1 MTIRKKLLLLI
12 LAIVFLISGMG
23 SLSFRRMYFNL
34 NRQLNNTGLSFI
46 RRAASEVNLFL
57 DRYSVMVSEMSTFF
71 AILEQENALKNDAT
85 PPGYDIAVVE
95 SYLNRLYESSK
106 NKGVVNVFLVMADN
120 GWLLDSKY
128 WVGGYQKDFRSTPW
142 HQKALEQD
150 GPSFSEPYFDVI
162 TNQVAFNVLSPVYRT
177 DGSLLGLLG
186 VVVRMDDI
194 RELLRSQHLGTATE
208 GFPIFIHKNGDLLN
222 SLPNRTEK
230 MWDMRSDE
238 ASYRLPQNILVSS
251 DYIPESLATVG
262 KKMILGE
269 VGYQNLEMDGTNWRI
284 FFAPTEINL
293 IIGYLFPQTLLQN
306 QQNQLVLFS
315 LFSTFITIGLI
326 LLVFIPMAKNLQQI
340 VDKIRRT
347 ANNITELFS
356 SQASLNADG
365 GNANLVTQ
373 EERKEREQHGKLNS
387 LPASLKLMQEEVREQ
402 MKAATLIEFKEI
414 LGGIDTTLNV
424 IYEQQH
430 EILNYIKEILSVN
443 QNLKGTNRQLLK
455 RELVWASM
463 LEITQSISV
472 SSNFN
477 EALEEVAEAVRTMS
491 RAYGVGVVLVN
502 NGQMKT
508 LTLSGYAKESGGQ
521 ETPVRLG
528 KVFLVLRAVK
538 TRSAQWIED
547 IQADPEFSATDT
559 AVISE
564 IELPLIHSG
573 EMLGVLVLSFD
584 TKYPYDDEFLSIL
597 LPIGS
602 SLAGHLA
609 TWQAHKEIRASYE
622 YLIQKFQ
629 DVADIYHHETA
640 SHLLRVSRFSGMA
653 AAWLGCTRQEQDD
666 IMVFSRVHDLG
677 KIRVPIEIIMK
688 PGPLD
693 AAEIEIM
700 KMHTVWGAEL
710 IGEAEWLRTAYNICI
725 GHHERWDGS
734 GYPNNLAG
742 SAIPLEGRIVNLAD
756 IYDALRS
763 VRSYKN
769 AITHEKVVEIILK
782 GDGRTRPEHFDPDLL
797 AFFRSSH
804 EEIGRMFD
812 EITESEITES
822 QG

>member
-1 MTIRKKLLLLI
+1 MTVSKKLFLLI
-12 LAIVFLISGMG
+12 LSIVFLISGMG
-23 SLSFRRMYFNL
+23 TLSFRRMYFDL

-57 DRYSVMVSEMSTFF
+57 DRYSVMVFEMSTFF
-71 AILEQENALKNDAT
+71 AILEQENALKNDDA
-85 PPGYDIAVVE
+85 PSGYDVAVVE

-106 NKGVVNVFLVMADN
+106 NEGVVNVFLVMADN

-128 WVGGYQKDFRSTPW
+128 WIGGYQKDFRGTPW
-142 HQKALEQD
+142 HQKALEQN

-162 TNQVAFNVLSPVYRT
+162 TNQVAFNVLSPVHRT

-194 RELLRSQHLGTATE
+194 RELLRSQHLGVAAE
-208 GFPIFIHKNGDLLN
+208 GFHIFIHKNGDLLS

-251 DYIPESLATVG
+251 DYIPESLAAVG

-269 VGYQNLEMDGTNWRI
+269 VGYQDLEMDDTDWRL
-284 FFAPTEINL
+284 FFAPTETNL
-293 IIGYLFPQTLLQN
+293 IIGYLFPQTLLQA
-306 QQNQLVLFS
+306 QRNQLVLFS
-315 LFSTFITIGLI
+315 FFSTFSTIGLI

-340 VDKIRRT
+340 VDKVRHT
-347 ANNITELFS
+347 SNNIMELFRFQS
-356 SQASLNADG
+356 SQNTEGETPSFTAW
-365 GNANLVTQ
+365 
-373 EERKEREQHGKLNS
+373 EEREEREQYGKLIS
-387 LPASLKLMQEEVREQ
+387 LPVSLQLMQEEIRDQ
-402 MKAATLIEFKEI
+402 IKAATFIEFREI
-414 LGGIDTTLNV
+414 LGGIETTLNV

-430 EILNYIKEILSVN
+430 EMVEYIKEILSVN
-443 QNLKGTNRQLLK
+443 QNLKGANLQLLK

-472 SSNFN
+472 TSNFN
-477 EALEEVAEAVRTMS
+477 EALEEVAEAVRSMS

-502 NGQMKT
+502 NGQMKI
-508 LTLSGYAKESGGQ
+508 LTLSGYAQEGGGQ
-521 ETPVRLG
+521 EAPIRLG

-538 TRSAQWIED
+538 TRSTQWIED
-547 IQADPEFSATDT
+547 VRDDPEFAATGS

-573 EMLGVLVLSFD
+573 QMLGVLVLSFD

-622 YLIQKFQ
+622 YLVQKFQ

-653 AAWLGCTRQEQDD
+653 AAWMGCTRQEQDD
-666 IMVFSRVHDLG
+666 IVVFSRVHDLG

-688 PGPLD
+688 PAPLD
-693 AAEIEIM
+693 DAEIEIM

-710 IGEAEWLRTAYNICI
+710 IGEAEWLHTAYNICM
-725 GHHERWDGS
+725 GHHERWDGT
-734 GYPNNLAG
+734 GYPHKLAG
-742 SAIPLEGRIVNLAD
+742 SAIPLEGRVVNLAD

-763 VRSYKN
+763 VRSYKK
-769 AITHEKVVEIILK
+769 AFTHDKVVEIILK

-797 AFFRSSH
+797 AFFRSNH

-812 EITESEITES
+812 ETKES